1 VGGQAIEPLHWV
13 ETKPRFFVPTGTFS
27 ESDKKFRECKIAML
41 QIKLSGESVER
52 WSHPYELF
60 VRWNEPIAE
69 TPSESLFDIQEISTT
84 EKSSSLETV
93 D

>member
-1 VGGQAIEPLHWV
+1 MLALHSH
-13 ETKPRFFVPTGTFS
+13 K
-27 ESDKKFRECKIAML
+27 L

-60 VRWNEPIAE
+60 VRWNDPNVE
-69 TPSESLFDIQEISTT
+69 TPAESLLDIQEISTT
-84 EKSSSLETV
+84 PTSTLDTV